1 LNSHDVPVL
10 IVSLNQRKTTWA
22 GTDIVVEHGLSLS
35 EAISLMQL
43 KVSSSIVKSPAK
55 ELVLNIKNVSTIPI
69 LFIKRII
76 ANP

>member
-1 LNSHDVPVL
+1 
-10 IVSLNQRKTTWA
+10 
-22 GTDIVVEHGLSLS
+22 
-35 EAISLMQL
+35 MQL